1 MMKPTPAHPRARKG
15 HQQGIALLAVLWL
28 VAALSVMVIG
38 LLHAVRGEVSIAGQS
53 RKTMLS
59 NGLADAAI
67 RLVLQELVAGNN
79 KSVKF
84 IQTKTVSV
92 FGNQVQVEV
101 TPLSGYVD
109 LNNAPANLLADT
121 FEYAGG
127 VSKDTAQR
135 MATSAVAARDQKG
148 PDGLPVRFHA
158 VEDLLRLEGLD
169 YSVYAKI
176 KNFLTVDIVGSG
188 RVNPLAASR
197 GTLLILAKGDQA
209 RAQQLLESRHSNPE
223 SMDTTTLTATGID
236 MAPTSYLAVR
246 ATAATQDN
254 TSFVRTWRV
263 DIASPAYG
271 LPWRV
276 LGVEQ
281 SVVTATSLVK

>member
-246 ATAATQDN
+246 ATTATQDN

-276 LGVEQ
+276 LGIDQ